1 MWFCFW
7 WARGLFKELKKLLT
21 NNVKV
26 IVHGEE
32 VGDIIMGAMAAFVR
46 WQGMVEDP
54 IEAIAIGEKLAGH
67 QLDPSARELIM
78 RAHLL
83 R

>member
-1 MWFCFW
+1 
-7 WARGLFKELKKLLT
+7 
-21 NNVKV
+21 VKV

-46 WQGMVEDP
+46 WQGMIEDP

-67 QLDPSARELIM
+67 QLDPSARELIL